1 MTLTRP
7 ASFTSV
13 TPLTFIT
20 LLTLAGGMSGCET
33 TRAPW
38 LPTSGPSTATT
49 VAVGPST
56 SNAPALRLVDIAAPV
71 VQRIQAAQSKTLFA
85 QAFTAT
91 AEGPLLLGPGDVL
104 EATVWEAPPAQLFA
118 APAARAV
125 DARTPVS
132 GAAPTVIADL
142 MIRPDGHITLPFA
155 GDIRAAGRT
164 PQDIEADARQ
174 LWRQK
179 ANAPQVS
186 VRVTRNVTRN
196 VTVVGEVA
204 QSVRLPLSAKRER
217 VLDALAA
224 AGGSR
229 QPVGKST
236 VRLARA
242 GQVASMSM
250 ETLVSDPRHN
260 IVLQPDDVITVVHQ
274 PYSLTA
280 LGATGHNA
288 EVVFEAEGISLS
300 QALARAGGL
309 QDARADARGVF
320 VFRYEDSKAVEGAV
334 SGAGAATAPV
344 PVVYRL
350 DLSQPESFLLAQN
363 FPMRHKDVMYVSNAP
378 AAELQKFLNIV
389 GSALIPLATLRNSLP

>member
-1 MTLTRP
+1 
-7 ASFTSV
+7 
-13 TPLTFIT
+13 
-20 LLTLAGGMSGCET
+20 MSLSLFAGCET

-38 LPTSGPSTATT
+38 LPTAGPSTAALVPAQAATT
-49 VAVGPST
+49 PPAQE
-56 SNAPALRLVDIAAPV
+56 ALRLVDIAAPV
-71 VQRIQAAQSKTLFA
+71 VQRIQAAQSQTLFA
-85 QAFTAT
+85 QVFAPTPEA
-91 AEGPLLLGPGDVL
+91 PLLLGPGDVL

-118 APAARAV
+118 ARPT

-132 GAAPTVIADL
+132 GAAPTVIGDL
-142 MIRPDGHITLPFA
+142 MVRPDGHITLPFA

-164 PQDIEADARQ
+164 PQDIEADARA

-196 VTVVGEVA
+196 VTVVGEVV

-236 VRLARA
+236 VRLSRA
-242 GQVASMSM
+242 GTVAAMSM

-320 VFRYEDSKAVEGAV
+320 VFRYEDPKALDGAF
-334 SGAGAATAPV
+334 SAASASSASSAKSDRL